1 MGMYEVCA
9 KCGHVGRNYYVDKI
23 FAVEASSGKEAAA
36 KVRNFPRVKHDHKD
50 AIRYVEPID
59 AIRYAEI
66 VSGNHLDPFFLC
78 HNVQEQRRMCN
89 MDLEVR
95 YDSEVRRYKK
105 ERSEGHRGKPKE
117 RIKRTSRSELLYCYY
132 SEVSQV
138 C

>member
-9 KCGHVGRNYYVDKI
+9 KCGHVGRNNYVDKI

-36 KVRNFPRVKHDHKD
+36 KVRSFPRVKHDHKD
-50 AIRYVEPID
+50 AIRYVESID
-59 AIRYAEI
+59 ATRYAEI

-89 MDLEVR
+89 MDLDIH
-95 YDSEVRRYKK
+95 YDTEVRRYRNEK
-105 ERSEGHRGKPKE
+105 SSGHRGKPRE
-117 RIKRTSRSELLYCYY
+117 RIKRASSSEILYYYY
-132 SEVSQV
+132 SEVGAL